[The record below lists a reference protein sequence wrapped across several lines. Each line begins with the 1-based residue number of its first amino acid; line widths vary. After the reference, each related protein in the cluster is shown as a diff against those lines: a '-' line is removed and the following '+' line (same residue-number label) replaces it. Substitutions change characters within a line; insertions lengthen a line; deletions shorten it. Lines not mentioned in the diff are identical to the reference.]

1 MITHPPRL
9 VSRRSMLNGLF
20 GCCMS
25 QVSQAASNVELNLF
39 LAWNCPISNRYIPT
53 LNKIAVDLMPR
64 GLAIQGYFGWN
75 ACSANRLE
83 MWKRDYN
90 PEFPVRRDD
99 TYGRM
104 RTRLR
109 ARTTPEAIV
118 LFNGKVAYRGRIDD
132 RYQGW
137 GRFRQE
143 ATKSELGQV
152 LEAALEGRQVD
163 VDWPRAQGCAIDEW

>member
-1 MITHPPRL
+1 MAPVCQSL
-9 VSRRSMLNGLF
+9 SS
-20 GCCMS
+20 
-25 QVSQAASNVELNLF
+25 AAPQIELYVF

-53 LNKIAVDLMPR
+53 LNKIAEDLIPR
-64 GLAIQGYFGWN
+64 GLSMQGYFGWN
-75 ACSANRLE
+75 ACSANRFE
-83 MWKRDYN
+83 MWKKDFN
-90 PEFPVRRDD
+90 PQFPVRRDD

-118 LFNGKVAYRGRIDD
+118 HFDGKVAYRGRIDD

-152 LEAALEGRQVD
+152 LEAALAGRHID
-163 VDWPRAQGCAIDEW
+163 VDWPRPLGCAIDEW

>member
-1 MITHPPRL
+1 L
-9 VSRRSMLNGLF
+9 
-20 GCCMS
+20 
-25 QVSQAASNVELNLF
+25 AAPQIELYVF

-53 LNKIAVDLMPR
+53 LNKIAEDLIPR
-64 GLAIQGYFGWN
+64 GLSMQGYFGWN

-83 MWKRDYN
+83 MWKKDFN
-90 PEFPVRRDD
+90 PHFPVRRDD

-118 LFNGKVAYRGRIDD
+118 HFDGKVAYRGRIDD

-152 LEAALEGRQVD
+152 LEAALAGRHID
-163 VDWPRAQGCAIDEW
+163 VEWPRPLGCAIDEW

>member
-1 MITHPPRL
+1 
-9 VSRRSMLNGLF
+9 
-20 GCCMS
+20 MS
-25 QVSQAASNVELNLF
+25 QVSQAAPNVELTLF

-53 LNKIAVDLMPR
+53 LNKIAADLMPR
-64 GLAIQGYFGWN
+64 GLAIQAYFGWN

-90 PEFPVRRDD
+90 PEFPVKRDD

-104 RTRLR
+104 RSRFR
-109 ARTTPEAIV
+109 ARTTPEAFV

-137 GRFRQE
+137 GRFRPE

-152 LEAALEGRQVD
+152 LEAALQGRHVD